1 MKYSFLMGYQ
11 HFHLICFAPESK
23 IIGIVDRMQS
33 IGSWSILDS
42 GSAVDH
48 HDWHWNRPWSSRT
61 ELRFHS
67 ISFDTQAA
75 RDKMQ
80 QVVQRRTDFSYRIE
94 NQVSDVG
101 NDLRQVFVWLKWI
114 DTQVFNTLFHFV
126 PFRRNFEML
135 LFLSFLLYAF
145 FRLCPMLL
153 ESMALSVPW
162 WTDGNC
168 IVWCLSSQ
176 YWCMLPTGSF
186 SVSCKQ
192 SFAVITLI
200 CFCRHNLY
208 FLLVVLLC
216 ILIFDFLWPMEMHI
230 YDRNE
235 IREQLT

>member
-11 HFHLICFAPESK
+11 HFHLICFAPVSK

-48 HDWHWNRPWSSRT
+48 HDWHWSRPWSSRT

-126 PFRRNFEML
+126 SFRRNFEML

-153 ESMALSVPW
+153 LWRARHW
-162 WTDGNC
+162 
-168 IVWCLSSQ
+168 
-176 YWCMLPTGSF
+176 
-186 SVSCKQ
+186 VSLDERTAIASYDVYPRNIDACYQ
-192 SFAVITLI
+192 LEVFQFHASN
-200 CFCRHNLY
+200 H
-208 FLLVVLLC
+208 LL
-216 ILIFDFLWPMEMHI
+216 
-230 YDRNE
+230 
-235 IREQLT
+235 